1 MSKARGVLDG
11 KFEVKLPKLGQMN
24 FSGKVFVGDHL
35 TLVDVRKNDT
45 GEVLCIADNG
55 YPPQVSQK
63 FELTIHCKYSNP

>member
-1 MSKARGVLDG
+1 MSIVRVVLDG
-11 KFEVKLPKLGQMN
+11 KFEVKLPKLGQIN

>member
-1 MSKARGVLDG
+1 MSKVRVVLDG
-11 KFEVKLPKLGQMN
+11 KSEVKLPKLGLIN